1 MSTVIIIFV
10 VYWLFK
16 SQIKAVMAKS
26 SSVTSDAVDSIL
38 TIAGNASREARN
50 DSLQDLRKLGASMG
64 IKNADKM
71 SQSAL
76 AKAVD
81 GILKQ

>member
-1 MSTVIIIFV
+1 MSTVIIILV
-10 VYWLFK
+10 LYWLFK
-16 SQIKAVMAKS
+16 SQIKAVVNKS

-50 DSLQDLRKLGASMG
+50 DSLNDLRKLGASMN
-64 IKNADKM
+64 IKGADKM

-76 AKAVD
+76 AAAID
-81 GILKQ
+81 AILKS